1 MTTSSKSK
9 MHQSKTRRE
18 RVEDREEAIID
29 AARDIFNEKS
39 FFKATMAEIA
49 RAAGVADGTVYIYF
63 KNKEDLA
70 RAVLAQFY
78 TGLTQSAQT
87 GVDKRTGPKAQIK
100 FLARHHMR
108 RVRENW
114 RLLEMLPLIDMTMD
128 TYEGSD
134 LYKLNRDYVVVFDRV
149 AKVAAEQGL
158 TNPDTPL
165 WMLRDI
171 FFGAMD
177 YGVRTMLLI
186 RQNEMINSFVDNLVS
201 LIFSSVIAHQPTGPD
216 NVLKRLESIADR
228 LENKLE

>member
-1 MTTSSKSK
+1 MVTSSK
-9 MHQSKTRRE
+9 SKTRRE

-39 FFKATMAEIA
+39 FSKATMAEIA

-70 RAVLAQFY
+70 RAVLAKFY
-78 TGLTQSAQT
+78 TGLTQSAQI
-87 GVDKRTGPKAQIK
+87 GVDKRTGPQAQIK
-100 FLARHHMR
+100 FLARHHMT

-114 RLLEMLPLIDMTMD
+114 RILEMLALIDMTMD
-128 TYEGSD
+128 SYQGSD

-149 AKVAAEQGL
+149 AKTAAEQGL
-158 TNPDTPL
+158 INPDTPI
-165 WMLRDI
+165 WMLRDM

-186 RQNEMINSFVDNLVS
+186 RQEEMINGFVDNLVS
-201 LIFSSVIAHQPTGPD
+201 LIFRPVDARSSTGTVD
-216 NVLKRLESIADR
+216 VVDRLEAIADR
-228 LENKLE
+228 LENKLQ